1 MMKFKTTIYSA
12 AIAAAASLA
21 LQSCESYTDIDQKG
35 MNLLTKTSDLEL
47 LLNKSYEFMGSTDLS
62 IISGDVIDGWNTGYL
77 PELHNKTAKN
87 YVEILALWDEA
98 EHASR
103 LPLLTEDDGDYESF
117 YGRIGTVANP
127 ILQRVDAASGTE
139 EQKNKLRSEAYIIR
153 AYFHFLAAQKYAR
166 AYNPATAETEQC
178 MPYMLEDWDIMQ
190 PSSQVTQ
197 KVFYEN
203 ILADINRVTEL
214 NCLPAVPLNRERF
227 GMPMVYA
234 IKAHVLLAMQD
245 RDGAA
250 AAARKAL
257 EYNSEICDYATMLAD
272 GMSYGGKPIKQL
284 ILGPKLQMAEDYFA
298 NAPQNLF
305 NMITPF
311 CESMFEEG
319 SYKLVNYPTSFQN
332 NLGLYDPDD
341 SEKDLEAIK
350 ANALQSYGVPYNTVY
365 DFQGANNMA
374 GIKTTHM
381 YLILAE
387 CAIEKGNIDE
397 AMGYLDTIRKNRI
410 APEYYHDLKG
420 TVNTKAEAIKCLK
433 KTCHGEYVWSM
444 WNFISRKRW
453 NVLNDYK
460 ETFTRQICGH
470 TYTLT
475 PESDLWIFPLPIT
488 VMAQNHNLKHNYP
501 TNI

>member
-1 MMKFKTTIYSA
+1 MKFKTTIYSA
-12 AIAAAASLA
+12 AIAAAAALA
-21 LQSCESYTDIDQKG
+21 FQSCESYTDIDQKG
-35 MNLLTKTSDLEL
+35 MNLLTKASDLEL
-47 LLNKSYEFMGSTDLS
+47 LLNQRHSLGYIDLG
-62 IISGDVIDGWNTGYL
+62 IVCGDIIDGWDTGYL
-77 PELHNKTAKN
+77 PELHNKAAKN
-87 YVEILALWDEA
+87 YNEILALWDEA
-98 EHASR
+98 DHASR
-103 LPLLTEDDGDYESF
+103 LPLLTESDGAYES
-117 YGRIGTVANP
+117 YYSKIGRIANP
-127 ILQRVDAASGTE
+127 ILQRIDAASGSE
-139 EQKNKLRSEAYIIR
+139 ELKNRLRSEAYIIR

-178 MPYMLEDWDIMQ
+178 MPYLMDDWDIQQ

-203 ILADINRVTEL
+203 ILADIDRAIEL
-214 NCLPAVPLNRERF
+214 NCLPAIALNHMRF
-227 GMPMVYA
+227 NMPMVYA
-234 IKAHVLLAMQD
+234 VKAHVLLTIQD

-257 EYNSEICDYATMLAD
+257 EYNSEICDYATLLRD
-272 GMSYGGKPIKQL
+272 ETSYGGKPIKQL
-284 ILGPKLQMAEDYFA
+284 ILGPKLQMAEDYFSDC
-298 NAPQNLF
+298 PQNLF
-305 NMITPF
+305 NLITPF

-319 SYKLVNYPTSFQN
+319 SYKLVNYPTSFQY
-332 NLGLYDPDD
+332 NLGMYDPNDPV
-341 SEKDLEAIK
+341 KDLEKIK
-350 ANALQSYGVPYNTVY
+350 ENALKSYGMPWNSLN
-365 DFQGANNMA
+365 DFEGQNNMA

-387 CAIEKGNIDE
+387 CAIEKGNFDE

-433 KTCHGEYVWSM
+433 KTCHGEYVYSM
-444 WNFISRKRW
+444 WNFFSRKRW

-460 ETFTRQICGH
+460 ETFTREICGH

-475 PESDLWIFPLPIT
+475 PESDLWVFPLPLT
-488 VMAQNHNLKHNYP
+488 VMAQNPNLKHNYP